1 MLTLRCDSC
10 RFVCLINNRFVIA
23 SAFLTNHT
31 SLNCCHV
38 VLKFDFTRMSNVK
51 LKVLFHSSGAQ
62 NKVIL
67 ILQVRL
73 FHQKV

>member
-1 MLTLRCDSC
+1 MLTLTCDSC

-23 SAFLTNHT
+23 SAFLTNHR

-38 VLKFDFTRMSNVK
+38 VLKFDLTRISNVK

-67 ILQVRL
+67 IVQVML

>member
-23 SAFLTNHT
+23 TNHR

-38 VLKFDFTRMSNVK
+38 VLKFDLSRISNVK

-67 ILQVRL
+67 IVQVML